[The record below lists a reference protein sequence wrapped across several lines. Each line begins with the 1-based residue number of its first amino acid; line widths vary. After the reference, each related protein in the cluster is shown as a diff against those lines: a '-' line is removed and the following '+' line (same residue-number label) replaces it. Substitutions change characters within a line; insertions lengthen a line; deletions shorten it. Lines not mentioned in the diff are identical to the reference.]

1 MALVPSDYRYLTIT
15 FQDRDNNKGSV
26 EFRVDAAVDIADL
39 YAAIPATF
47 IPVVSA
53 LSDAVVVG
61 WTISQRA
68 TETAPA
74 TAPEASDVERKG
86 VFSFADADG
95 RPVIASIPSVLNT
108 LVVDGTNVLNASATA
123 VADFIDLMTDGA
135 VLGTLQ
141 PVSTAGV
148 DVTRFIKGVK
158 THRKS
163 SKG

>member
-1 MALVPSDYRYLTIT
+1 MALVASAFRYLTLT

-26 EFRVDAAVDIADL
+26 EFRVDATVDIADL
-39 YAAIPATF
+39 YAAIPAT
-47 IPVVSA
+47 IVPAVAA
-53 LSDAVVVG
+53 LSDAVLVG
-61 WTISQRA
+61 WTIAQRA

-74 TAPEASDVERKG
+74 TAAEASDVERKG

-95 RPVIASIPSVLNT
+95 RPVIVSVPSVLNT
-108 LVVDGTNVLNASATA
+108 LVVDGTNVLNTAATA

-135 VLGTLQ
+135 VLGALQ
-141 PVSTAGV
+141 PISTAGE
-148 DVTRFIKGVK
+148 DVTRFVKAVK